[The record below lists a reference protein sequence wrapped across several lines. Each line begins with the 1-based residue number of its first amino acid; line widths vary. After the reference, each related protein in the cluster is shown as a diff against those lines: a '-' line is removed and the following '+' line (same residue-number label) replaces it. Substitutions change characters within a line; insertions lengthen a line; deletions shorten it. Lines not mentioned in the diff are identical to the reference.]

1 MVLIP
6 DRFQIPERD
15 AAITTRAQ
23 SSLESFQ
30 KTGNHTKF
38 PVLYILKLTK
48 HVCWSKRIYTCIY
61 THIKAILKVD
71 GSFLFS
77 LLKDIR
83 IKITKRLLDL
93 QDLTTTIYKQKQQ
106 FYSQVIWGTVIGWCW
121 PGRVFLVGPGVTGLF
136 VLPHSSLSSR
146 QKVTGAA
153 MTLLFELLFINVYPY

>member
-6 DRFQIPERD
+6 DRFQILERD

-30 KTGNHTKF
+30 TTGNHTKF

-61 THIKAILKVD
+61 THIKAILRVD

-77 LLKDIR
+77 LLKD
-83 IKITKRLLDL
+83 KNKNN
-93 QDLTTTIYKQKQQ
+93 QKA
-106 FYSQVIWGTVIGWCW
+106 FRS
-121 PGRVFLVGPGVTGLF
+121 TG
-136 VLPHSSLSSR
+136 SDNNN
-146 QKVTGAA
+146 
-153 MTLLFELLFINVYPY
+153 I